1 MKGDRSAQGADP
13 EPSFCRRASSGEP
26 SPKAPAPAPAPGSV
40 PTCSICSPPTP
51 PPTYKTQA
59 PTPGVWK
66 NGMQCKHFW
75 ERRAPQLGAGKRIP
89 RRGVGE
95 LSEGG
100 AGWGG
105 GGSPPSIR
113 PRGLASG
120 PRWRS
125 RLPVGL
131 LGRRPPRGR
140 ARPPARDPRN
150 GPGPRWGGR
159 TPPLAPPGRGRAGR
173 PSVRAGERPR
183 ALRPC
188 SAAATAA
195 QRHPPHPGPPGPGHP
210 SRLRPA
216 GEVQPRPGPAA
227 PPPESCARGLRRPG
241 PRVGAFRRVPSLCGL
256 T

>member
-140 ARPPARDPRN
+140 ARPPARPRSAQRPRPEVGGQN
-150 GPGPRWGGR
+150 PASSSARAGPRWASVRPRWREAPSSAAVLCCCYCSPTASSAPRPPRSR
-159 TPPLAPPGRGRAGR
+159 TPLPPPSCRGG
-173 PSVRAGERPR
+173 
-183 ALRPC
+183 
-188 SAAATAA
+188 SA
-195 QRHPPHPGPPGPGHP
+195 
-210 SRLRPA
+210 PA
-216 GEVQPRPGPAA
+216 GPRGSTP
-227 PPPESCARGLRRPG
+227 
-241 PRVGAFRRVPSLCGL
+241 
-256 T
+256 